1 MKHIGIV
8 GSRRRVSTIADFRK
22 VKKALE
28 KVYKKGDYIVSGG
41 CRRGADEFAER
52 LARQQGLPILIFHA
66 NWKKFGRV
74 AGFLRNTDI
83 AVTSDILIACVAK
96 DRKGGTEDTIKKFEK
111 RMDYKP
117 KNLILV

>member
-8 GSRRRVSTIADFRK
+8 GSRTRVSITEFRK
-22 VKKALE
+22 VKKAFE
-28 KVYKKGDYIVSGG
+28 KVYAKGDYIVSGG

-66 NWKKFGRV
+66 DWKGLGKR
-74 AGFLRNTDI
+74 AGFHRNTDI
-83 AVTSDILIACVAK
+83 AVTSDVLIACVAK
-96 DRKGGTEDTIKKFEK
+96 DRKGGTEDTIRKFEK
-111 RMDYKP
+111 RMDYKQ